1 MPNYMTN
8 SHSSNLHFFF
18 LAVTLLFQCEV
29 WFFIFFLRSYF
40 AFLLS
45 QVEGVSYLEMSDKTD
60 RGSEDLTLDQVASSD
75 QFQEL
80 MKVPESSEAS
90 DFRAINTN
98 DEITA
103 KMNDKL
109 LEESKTDHSPTET
122 DDHHNNVWVNQIEA
136 FVFYS
141 KL

>member
-1 MPNYMTN
+1 
-8 SHSSNLHFFF
+8 
-18 LAVTLLFQCEV
+18 
-29 WFFIFFLRSYF
+29 
-40 AFLLS
+40 
-45 QVEGVSYLEMSDKTD
+45 MSDKTD

>member
-1 MPNYMTN
+1 M
-8 SHSSNLHFFF
+8 
-18 LAVTLLFQCEV
+18 
-29 WFFIFFLRSYF
+29 
-40 AFLLS
+40 S

-109 LEESKTDHSPTET
+109 LEKLLESKTDHSPTEM
-122 DDHHNNVWVNQIEA
+122 DDHHNNV
-136 FVFYS
+136 
-141 KL
+141 